1 MILNLVQNVQWSG
14 KIVYLPVV
22 RYYLKIFYTGSKRK
36 RYVMQS
42 SILTS
47 VVLPLSLAIIM
58 LGMGLSLVIDDF
70 KRVFKYPKA
79 ALIGLTNQLILLPL
93 IGFAL
98 ALAFR
103 LPPEFAVGLMILAA
117 CPGGTTSNLITHVSR
132 GDIALSITLTAIAS
146 MITVFTIPLI
156 ASFSLAYFINDSN
169 TTIELPI
176 IRTILQIMV
185 ITIIPVSI
193 GMIIR
198 HFNKSFADRMDRP
211 MRIAST
217 VIFIAVVLGIIAA
230 NRAIIADAFVKLGAV
245 TLTLNVITMLLG
257 YFSARFFKLNLKES
271 ISITIESGV
280 QNGTLGI
287 VIATTIL
294 QHNEMSLPS
303 AVYGLVMFFTA
314 GFIMWYFGRK

>member
-1 MILNLVQNVQWSG
+1 ME
-14 KIVYLPVV
+14 
-22 RYYLKIFYTGSKRK
+22 
-36 RYVMQS
+36 S

-58 LGMGLSLVIDDF
+58 LGMGLSLVVNDF
-70 KRVFKYPKA
+70 KRVFKYPTA

-93 IGFAL
+93 IGFSL
-98 ALAFR
+98 ALLFN
-103 LPPEFAVGLMILAA
+103 LPPELAVGLMILAA

-146 MITVFTIPLI
+146 VITVFTIPLI
-156 ASFSLAYFINDSN
+156 VSFALVYFINDGN
-169 TTIELPI
+169 TVIELPI
-176 IRTILQIMV
+176 VRTIVQIMG
-185 ITIIPVSI
+185 ITIVPVSI

-198 HFNKSFADRMDRP
+198 KFNTPFADRMEKP

-217 VIFIAVVLGIIAA
+217 IIFVAVVLGIIAA
-230 NRAIIADAFVKLGAV
+230 NRNIIMDALLKLGEV
-245 TLTLNVITMLLG
+245 TIALNVITMLLG
-257 YFSARFFKLNLKES
+257 YYSARFFKLNLKES

-303 AVYGLVMFFTA
+303 AIYGLIMFFTT
-314 GFIMWYFGRK
+314 GFIMWYFGRR